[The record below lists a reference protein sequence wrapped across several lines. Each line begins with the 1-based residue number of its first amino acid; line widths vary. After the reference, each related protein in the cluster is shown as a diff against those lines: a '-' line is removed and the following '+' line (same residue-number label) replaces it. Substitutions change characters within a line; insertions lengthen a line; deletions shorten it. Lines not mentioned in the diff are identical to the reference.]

1 MRIRCLQFVCCL
13 GGSEKSLEIDDQR
26 RSSAENRQVNVD
38 CSLGHFNLR
47 HINRHKTKLSRR
59 QAGNRFRLYIQVN
72 MNEEKKNKNL
82 SDSMFQAVF

>member
-1 MRIRCLQFVCCL
+1 MN
-13 GGSEKSLEIDDQR
+13 
-26 RSSAENRQVNVD
+26 AD

-47 HINRHKTKLSRR
+47 NINRHKTEPSRR
-59 QAGNRFRLYIQVN
+59 QVGNRFRLYIQVN